1 MTVYILRKMLSHL
14 AVLLFVNTVYISL
27 RRIGKPSSHVD
38 YDIKLVKQQMQD
50 VLISAVAIG
59 ISFGALSFL
68 LVLMIQWNQNVLVV
82 IAAFFISVGMARQ
95 IVSAALDTVTT
106 DMNAFLSSWVSTLH
120 LLAKDRQTSEW
131 RLIEDRVEVILL
143 GKNLE
148 YDLPV
153 KLHGVKPNSPDVY
166 KYLNER
172 KWELEYQHDIT
183 SEDHSCLAFAQHALK
198 HMRDMLRVYD
208 QLQEVQERTEAVNNV
223 ILIAIGTL
231 IWLIS

>member
-14 AVLLFVNTVYISL
+14 AVLLLVNTVYISL

-38 YDIKLVKQQMQD
+38 YDIKLVKQQVQD
-50 VLISAVAIG
+50 VLISAAAIG
-59 ISFGALSFL
+59 VSFGALAFL

-95 IVSAALDTVTT
+95 IVSAALDAVTT

-153 KLHGVKPNSPDVY
+153 KLHGVKPNSPQVY

-198 HMRDMLRVYD
+198 QMRDKLQRYD
-208 QLQEVQERTEAVNNV
+208 QLVEVQGRTEAVNNV

-231 IWLIS
+231 IWLLS

>member
-1 MTVYILRKMLSHL
+1 MTVYTLRKMLSHL

-27 RRIGKPSSHVD
+27 RRIGKSSTHVE
-38 YDIKLVKQQMQD
+38 YDFKLINQKMQD
-50 VLISAVAIG
+50 VLISAAAIG
-59 ISFGALSFL
+59 VSFGALAFL
-68 LVLMIQWNQNVLVV
+68 LVLIIQWNQNVLVV
-82 IAAFFISVGMARQ
+82 IAAFFISIGMARQ
-95 IVSAALDTVTT
+95 IVSAALDAVTT

-131 RLIEDRVEVILL
+131 RLIEDRVGLILL

-153 KLHGVKPNSPDVY
+153 KLHGVKPNSPHVY
-166 KYLNER
+166 EYLNER

-183 SEDHSCLAFAQHALK
+183 NEDHSCLAFAQHALK
-198 HMRDMLRVYD
+198 QLRDILKTYD

-231 IWLIS
+231 IWLLS

>member
-38 YDIKLVKQQMQD
+38 YDIKLVKQQTQD
-50 VLISAVAIG
+50 VLISAAAIG
-59 ISFGALSFL
+59 VSFGALAFL
-68 LVLMIQWNQNVLVV
+68 LVFMMQWNQNILVV
-82 IAAFFISVGMARQ
+82 IAAFFISVGMSRQ
-95 IVSAALDTVTT
+95 IVSATLDAVTT
-106 DMNAFLSSWVSTLH
+106 NMNTFLSTWVSTLH

-131 RLIEDRVEVILL
+131 LFIEDRIEVIFL
-143 GKNLE
+143 GKKLE
-148 YDLPV
+148 YDLPDE
-153 KLHGVKPNSPDVY
+153 LHGVKPDSPHVH

-183 SEDHSCLAFAQHALK
+183 SEDHSFLAFAQHALK
-198 HMRDMLRVYD
+198 QMRDIIKTYD

>member
-38 YDIKLVKQQMQD
+38 YDIKLVKQQMHD
-50 VLISAVAIG
+50 VLISATAIG
-59 ISFGALSFL
+59 LSFGALAFL
-68 LVLMIQWNQNVLVV
+68 LVLMIKWNENVLVV

-106 DMNAFLSSWVSTLH
+106 NMSTFLSSWVSTLH
-120 LLAKDRQTSEW
+120 LLAKDGQTSEW
-131 RLIEDRVEVILL
+131 RLIEDRIEAIFL
-143 GKNLE
+143 GKKLE
-148 YDLPV
+148 YDLPDE
-153 KLHGVKPNSPDVY
+153 LQGVKPNSPQVY

-183 SEDHSCLAFAQHALK
+183 SEDHSFLAFAQHALK
-198 HMRDMLRVYD
+198 QMRDIIKVYD
-208 QLQEVQERTEAVNNV
+208 QLAEVEERTEAVNNV

-231 IWLIS
+231 IWLLS

>member
-27 RRIGKPSSHVD
+27 RRVGKPSSHVD

-50 VLISAVAIG
+50 VLISATAIG
-59 ISFGALSFL
+59 LSFGALAFL

-106 DMNAFLSSWVSTLH
+106 NMSTFLSSWVSTLH
-120 LLAKDRQTSEW
+120 LLVKDRQTSEW
-131 RLIEDRVEVILL
+131 RLIEDRVEWMFL
-143 GKNLE
+143 GEKLD
-148 YDLPV
+148 YDLPDE
-153 KLHGVKPNSPDVY
+153 LHAVKPNSPQVY

-183 SEDHSCLAFAQHALK
+183 SEDHSFLAFAQHALK
-198 HMRDMLRVYD
+198 QIRDIMKVYD
-208 QLQEVQERTEAVNNV
+208 QLTEVQERTEAVNNV

-231 IWLIS
+231 IWLLS

>member
-1 MTVYILRKMLSHL
+1 MLSHL

-38 YDIKLVKQQMQD
+38 HDIKLVKQQTQD
-50 VLISAVAIG
+50 VLISAAAIG
-59 ISFGALSFL
+59 VSFGALAFL
-68 LVLMIQWNQNVLVV
+68 LVLMIQWNQNILVV

-95 IVSAALDTVTT
+95 IVSAALDAVTT
-106 DMNAFLSSWVSTLH
+106 NMNAFLSSWVSTLY

-131 RLIEDRVEVILL
+131 RLIEDRVELVLL
-143 GKNLE
+143 GMKLE

-153 KLHGVKPNSPDVY
+153 KLHGVKPDSPHVY
-166 KYLNER
+166 KFLNER

-183 SEDHSCLAFAQHALK
+183 SEDHSSLAFAQHALK
-198 HMRDMLRVYD
+198 QMRDIIKTYD